1 MSGDAVFEVEGLGFR
16 YGGARR
22 EAVSG
27 VGFRVHP
34 GELFGILGPNGSGKS
49 TLLRL
54 LLGILPSRSGAV
66 RVLGRPLASWS
77 RRELARRVGV
87 VPQHEEVAFPLS
99 VRELVA
105 MGRYP
110 HLGPWRSE
118 TSEDREAIRRA
129 LGRCDLEDVAGRPLS
144 TLSGGELQL
153 ARLARALAQVPELLV
168 LDEPTAS
175 LDLRHGMEI
184 FGLLRDL
191 AGPDGTTVVL
201 VTHDLNAA
209 SRFADRLLLL
219 ERGRPAACGTPREVL
234 VRETVE
240 RVYGWPVR
248 VTRHPG
254 PGPDEGAP
262 QVVPLA
268 PAAVHAAHPSP
279 RGRHA

>member
-1 MSGDAVFEVEGLGFR
+1 MSDDPVFEAEGLCFR
-16 YGGARR
+16 YGGTRR
-22 EAVSG
+22 DAVSQ
-27 VGFRVHP
+27 VGFRVRP

-54 LLGILPSRSGAV
+54 LLGILPPRAGAV
-66 RVLGRPLASWS
+66 KVLGRPLASWS

-87 VPQHEEVAFPLS
+87 VPQHEAAAFPLT
-99 VRELVA
+99 VREMVA

-110 HLGPWRSE
+110 HLGPWRAESA
-118 TSEDREAIRRA
+118 EDRDAIGRA
-129 LGRCDLEDVAGRPLS
+129 LARCDLTDVAGRSLS

-191 AGPDGTTVVL
+191 AGPGRTTIVL

-219 ERGRPAACGTPREVL
+219 EHGRPAACGTPREVL
-234 VRETVE
+234 VRDTIE

-248 VTRHPG
+248 VTGHPG

-262 QVVPLA
+262 QIVPLA
-268 PAAVHAAHPSP
+268 PGASGTHLHLPERSP
-279 RGRHA
+279 